1 MYREI
6 ERDSKRPL
14 SLTRCRT
21 LNRVDTLT
29 RLECHQSVADA
40 KLEND
45 DAAGNGDAENGVLIV
60 EENENRAVRIGW
72 CWSPR
77 LQCSCRHQ

>member
-40 KLEND
+40 KLEID
-45 DAAGNGDAENGVLIV
+45 DVAGNGDAERGVLIV
-60 EENENRAVRIGW
+60 EENGSSRSSHRMERVAATTV
-72 CWSPR
+72 
-77 LQCSCRHQ
+77 